1 MIGLGDGRRLA
12 ANLLRGGHQVVVYN
26 RTPAAEALIAQGAK
40 AVADVSDACR
50 GDAVVT
56 MLANDSA
63 VEEIVLGAGGV
74 IDSLPA
80 GALHVSSST
89 ISVALS
95 EKITSAHAKAG
106 QRFVAAPVFGRPD
119 VAAAGQLFIVA
130 AGQPSAQSR
139 PQHRSSKR
147 SARRRSSSRKHPGS
161 PIW

>member
-1 MIGLGDGRRLA
+1 
-12 ANLLRGGHQVVVYN
+12 
-26 RTPAAEALIAQGAK
+26 LIAQGAK

-106 QRFVAAPVFGRPD
+106 QRFVRMAQAGKTKVSSLPRLPGRWSASFG
-119 VAAAGQLFIVA
+119 
-130 AGQPSAQSR
+130 QSLDTCI
-139 PQHRSSKR
+139 P
-147 SARRRSSSRKHPGS
+147 
-161 PIW
+161 